1 MLGVGALASA
11 IVTGLCEGVADP
23 PVIVLSPRNAEAS
36 AALAAR
42 YPSVTVAADNQ
53 AVLDAAELVFV
64 TLRRAHADV
73 LGELTW
79 RPEHVVVSGTGGL
92 PWPAQGLVA
101 PADRVAR
108 AVPMPAVAT
117 RSSRTPVHPPLA
129 PVVEVFERLGGAMP
143 IDDGDEFEAIF
154 TAMGTVAPFFEY
166 LRILSDFLVGHG
178 LASAD
183 AQQIVAATYTGL
195 LESLKAHESPD
206 FAEMVKEHAP
216 PGGGNAQ
223 LTAPDGGG
231 WRLRRDGPRGRR
243 GPPAAHR
250 GSASLT
256 RSIDSAVMGSSTSC
270 RCVAPA
276 FASPCTWS
284 PRSSGVTV
292 VTLAS

>member
-1 MLGVGALASA
+1 MDMHPPRYGVLGVGALASA
-11 IVTGLCEGVADP
+11 IVTGLCDGVADP

-42 YPSVTVAADNQ
+42 YPSVSVAADNQ

-64 TLRRAHADV
+64 ALRRAHADV

-92 PWPAQGLVA
+92 PLARLRELVA

-178 LASAD
+178 LSSAD
-183 AQQIVAATYTGL
+183 AQQIVASTYTGL

-223 LTAPDGGG
+223 LTALMGEAGVFDEMARAVDEVHR
-231 WRLRRDGPRGRR
+231 RLTG
-243 GPPAAHR
+243 AAPH
-250 GSASLT
+250 
-256 RSIDSAVMGSSTSC
+256 
-270 RCVAPA
+270 
-276 FASPCTWS
+276 
-284 PRSSGVTV
+284 
-292 VTLAS
+292 